1 MQTTDNKLHSY
12 IQEYTVCDTQENS
25 EPDGARMSKNEL
37 FHLAKMAKELH
48 DSITDDYPL
57 DDWMEAKLTKAA
69 DYVRSVH
76 QSVSYDLTGEGEEST
91 NEHVTVHITTP
102 STTVKEDA

>member
-1 MQTTDNKLHSY
+1 MQTTDDKLKSY
-12 IQEYTVCDTQENS
+12 LEQYTVCDTQEKS

-37 FHLAKMAKELH
+37 FHIASLAKELH
-48 DSITDDYPL
+48 DLLTDEYPL
-57 DDWMEAKLTKAA
+57 EDWMEAKLTKAA

-76 QSVSYDLTGEGEEST
+76 QSVTYDVTGEGQEGA

-102 STTVKEDA
+102 TNTVKEDA